1 VILRTAT
8 PRLLALLA
16 TASCNWLSLAK
27 NALSYRELARGAAGN
42 LAATD
47 SVIYATLAEDGL
59 AVMDGRSGQVLATL
73 LPPRPSESVDDLA
86 LADDLL
92 FVLDARAPGHL
103 SAYSLRDPLRPR
115 LVSPPRE
122 VPVGPFSGVSAHASL
137 CIVSG
142 GTSALTAWRYD
153 SGGLS
158 AHPPATADLGRGQ
171 PDVML
176 GPDGRVAYVS
186 THYWGPYFGLD
197 VVRYDSASSRLN
209 LLAKLALDG
218 AGFTTGG
225 AKPANFPIEAASLSF
240 DTVLVAHAR
249 GLAVIDVHEPGR
261 PRLLETIDVGGP
273 AVNVDALDAFALV
286 AVSGPAPALVLL
298 TFAGGRTTVA
308 RRIAL
313 ASGTF
318 PAGVALTATH
328 AAVAL
333 GDRGVQVFQR

>member
-1 VILRTAT
+1 MILRTAT
-8 PRLLALLA
+8 PPLLVLLA

-27 NALSYRELARGAAGN
+27 NALGYRELVRGEAGN

-47 SVIYATLAEDGL
+47 SLVFATLAEDGL
-59 AVMDGRSGQVLATL
+59 AIVDGRSGRVLASL
-73 LPPRPSESVDDLA
+73 LPPHGSESVDDLA
-86 LADDLL
+86 VADNLL

-103 SAYSLRDPLRPR
+103 SAYSLRDPLHPR
-115 LVSPPRE
+115 LVSAPRE
-122 VPVGPFSGVSAHASL
+122 VPVGPFSGVAARAGL

-153 SGGLS
+153 SNGLL
-158 AHPPATADLGRGQ
+158 ADPPASADLGRGQ

-176 GPDGRVAYVS
+176 ANDGRVAYIS

-197 VVRYDSASSRLN
+197 VVGYDAASPRLSK
-209 LLAKLALDG
+209 LAKLEIDG

-225 AKPANFPIEAASLSF
+225 AKPANFPIEAAALGL
-240 DTVLVAHAR
+240 DTVLVAHGR
-249 GLAVIDVHEPGR
+249 GVAVIDVHEPGR
-261 PRLLETIDVGGP
+261 PRLLEAIDVGGP
-273 AVNVDALDAFALV
+273 AVNVDALGAVALV
-286 AVSGPAPALVLL
+286 AVSGPSPALVLL
-298 TFAGGRTTVA
+298 TFAGGRATVT